1 MPALIDRVTSLR
13 RRVTNPVVNRVR
25 RGLRLAE
32 TARLVRDRTGK
43 PLAEQAREAAALKRG
58 AGRLSAFD
66 YYAYGLYDDAR
77 YSPAQKRAF
86 VSWTYKA
93 LQDPLNDRTWQAVC
107 DDKLLSYAVFE
118 GLALPYPEVYAVY
131 QPTGRTFGRVPALHT
146 PEALAGF
153 LRTEMRY
160 PFFGKPVRD
169 SHGGGAT
176 SVVSIDRDRD
186 LLTLADGTETG
197 VEDYVADGPARWA
210 GGQRRRSSLQS
221 GYLFQS
227 RIVQHPTVERLS
239 GGRVSSLRMV
249 VLLWPDGP
257 RLFRVTWKLPVGANI
272 TDHVIGNSGNVKC
285 YVDRETGRVEEV
297 VRGPGPEGTEA
308 FALGQ
313 HGTPVE
319 AHPDTGEPLRG
330 VVLPDWDEAVAL
342 CLRAA
347 AAFPGLRYQSWDL
360 VLSADGPQVL
370 ELNFG
375 GGILQ
380 VPGGP
385 GLNDA
390 EFRAFMAAVGA
401 EPRV

>member
-1 MPALIDRVTSLR
+1 MPALSDRVARLR
-13 RRVTNPVVNRVR
+13 RRVTNPAMRRVR
-25 RGLRLAE
+25 DGLKLAE
-32 TARLVRDRTGK
+32 TARVVRERTGK
-43 PLAEQAREAAALKRG
+43 SLADQAREIATLRKKPG
-58 AGRLSAFD
+58 LVGAFD

-77 YSPAQKRAF
+77 YTPEQKRAF
-86 VSWTYKA
+86 VGWTYKA

-107 DDKLLSYAVFE
+107 DDKLVSYAVFE

-131 QPTGRTFGRVPALHT
+131 QPSGRTFGPVPALHT
-146 PEALAGF
+146 PEALADF

-186 LLTLADGTETG
+186 LLTLAGGAETG
-197 VEDYVADGPARWA
+197 VEDYVASGPARWA
-210 GGQRRRSSLQS
+210 GGQRRRSSTQS

-227 RIVQHPTVERLS
+227 RIVQHSLVERLS

-257 RLFRVTWKLPVGANI
+257 RLFRVTWKLPVGENI

-297 VRGPGPEGTEA
+297 VRGPGPEGTEV

-313 HGTPVE
+313 HGVPIE

-360 VLSADGPQVL
+360 VLGEDGPLVL

-401 EPRV
+401 QPAV

>member
-1 MPALIDRVTSLR
+1 MLDRVTNLR
-13 RRVTNPVVNRVR
+13 RRVTNPLSRRVR
-25 RGLRLAE
+25 RGLKLAE
-32 TARLVRDRTGK
+32 TARVVRDRTGK
-43 PLAEQAREAAALKRG
+43 SLAAQAREIAALRKKPG
-58 AGRLSAFD
+58 MVSAFD

-77 YSPAQKRAF
+77 YSSAQKRAF
-86 VSWTYKA
+86 VGWTYKA
-93 LQDPLNDRTWQAVC
+93 LQDALNDRTWQAIC
-107 DDKLLSYAVFE
+107 DDKLISYAVFE
-118 GLALPYPEVYAVY
+118 GLSLPYPEVYAVY
-131 QPTGRTFGRVPALHT
+131 QPSGRTFGRVPALHT
-146 PEALAGF
+146 PEALVDF

-186 LLTLADGTETG
+186 RLTLADGTETD
-197 VEDYVADGPARWA
+197 VEDYVTSGPVRWV
-210 GGQRRRSSLQS
+210 GGQRRQSSLKS

-227 RIVQHPTVERLS
+227 RIVQHPVVERLS

-285 YVDRETGRVEEV
+285 YVDRDAGRVEEA
-297 VRGPGPEGTEA
+297 VRGPGPEGTEV
-308 FALGQ
+308 FALGH
-313 HGTPVE
+313 HGTPIE
-319 AHPDTGEPLRG
+319 AHPDTGEPLKG
-330 VVLPDWDEAVAL
+330 VELPDWDEAVAL

-347 AAFPGLRYQSWDL
+347 AAFPGIRYQSWDL

-375 GGILQ
+375 GGVLQ

-385 GLNDA
+385 GLNDD
-390 EFRAFMAAVGA
+390 EFRQFMDAVG
-401 EPRV
+401 EYPRL